1 MKETGSVMEVLG
13 LENKTAGFSEK
24 VDNLPPD
31 KFDIEKKVIDILERK
46 NSGIS

>member
-1 MKETGSVMEVLG
+1 MEVFG

-31 KFDIEKKVIDILERK
+31 KLDIEKKVIDILERK
-46 NSGIS
+46 NSGFT